1 MFIGKMG
8 FQQNIKNIQTN
19 FLYHQHNSTS
29 KLQQIANQSKV
40 REIKNVDTFT
50 RSSKS
55 NIIYSEIYKGV
66 NRLTPLTKEP
76 IPYSKIEDVNP
87 EMVLNLNKTFSG
99 LQEQYNYSEEDAL
112 MYRYYQKNCYQY
124 WGFTSDKYVIDS
136 SATEEEIK
144 NYTMKIIEVGINQS
158 SRAELK
164 ETITKEELENFRKE
178 LVENGVSDDIDW
190 WEIRSDR
197 VSMQIGAGGAA
208 ELENYMDYMC
218 ARYAVLKDRIETQY
232 TGEEKEKN
240 MQILNEIYQS
250 DRNTLINSYSKDVSS
265 FFESLGHTGVV
276 EDIKNSL
283 NSILD
288 QKVAEYENYIAQNEN
303 YASISNEEDT
313 WLYQDSSFMT
323 AQLLKNVRDSKGIT
337 NDISNIQ
344 RENYNNSLS
353 DIDFSER
360 LKYNLEGNVSGEK
373 GEYSDSNYSLEDL
386 KFAGIY
392 VDTMKSYIGQYAS
405 YSGYRNKDDTD
416 IGKKFAQQFIEIKK
430 ISYNLHISQN
440 LRQAIQKTYE
450 PFLNKYIDKINEG
463 IEKNRQSPSMRN
475 PMYGY
480 RLEDINKDVVF
491 GIFHKEIA

>member
-8 FQQNIKNIQTN
+8 FQQNIKNMQTN
-19 FLYHQHNSTS
+19 FLLNQQKSTS
-29 KLQQIANQSKV
+29 KLHQIVNQSKV
-40 REIKNVDTFT
+40 REVKNTDTFT

-55 NIIYSEIYKGV
+55 NIIYSETYKGV

-76 IPYSKIEDVNP
+76 ITYSEIDP
-87 EMVLNLNKTFSG
+87 ERVLNLDKTFSG
-99 LQEQYNYSEEDAL
+99 LQDQYNYSEEDAL
-112 MYRYYQKNCYQY
+112 MYQYYKKNCYHD

-144 NYTMKIIEVGINQS
+144 NYTMKIVEVGMNQF

-190 WEIRSDR
+190 WEVRSDR
-197 VSMQIGAGGAA
+197 VSMQIGSGAA
-208 ELENYMDYMC
+208 SELENYMDYMC

-240 MQILNEIYQS
+240 MQILNEIYND
-250 DRNTLINSYSKDVSS
+250 DRNNLINSYSKDVSD

-276 EDIKNSL
+276 EDIKDSL

-303 YASISNEEDT
+303 YACISNEEDT
-313 WLYQDSSFMT
+313 WLYKDSSFMT
-323 AQLLKNVRDSKGIT
+323 AQLLKNVRASKGIT
-337 NDISNIQ
+337 NDVSDVQ
-344 RENYNNSLS
+344 RENYTNSWS

-360 LKYNLEGNVSGEK
+360 LKYNLEGNVTGEK
-373 GEYSDSNYSLEDL
+373 GEYSDSVYSLEDL

-392 VDTMKSYIGQYAS
+392 VDTMENYIRETAS
-405 YSGYRNKDDTD
+405 YSGYRNKDDED
-416 IGKKFAQQFIEIKK
+416 IGKKFAQQFTEIKK
-430 ISYNLHISQN
+430 ISYRLHISQN
-440 LRQAIQKTYE
+440 LRQAIEKTYE

-463 IEKNRQSPSMRN
+463 IEKNRQN
-475 PMYGY
+475 PIYGE
-480 RLEDINKDVVF
+480 RLNDINRDVVF
-491 GIFHKEIA
+491 GTFHKEIA